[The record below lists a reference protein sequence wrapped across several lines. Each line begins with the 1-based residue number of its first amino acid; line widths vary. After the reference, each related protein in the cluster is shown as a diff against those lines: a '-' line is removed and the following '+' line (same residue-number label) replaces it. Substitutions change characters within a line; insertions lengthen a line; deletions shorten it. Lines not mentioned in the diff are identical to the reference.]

1 MGQRPSEEL
10 ELVATRIPA
19 AVARNLEAMAEAEGC
34 ATPLATRPAFVVA
47 KGMNDSERPHRFGER
62 LPGARPFHPMLFP
75 SARGFPSAEYRGRPC
90 CPARASARS
99 SVGSPS
105 ERRQDAQE

>member
-34 ATPLATRPAFVVA
+34 ATPLATRSAFVVA

-62 LPGARPFHPMLFP
+62 LPGARTFHPMLFP
-75 SARGFPSAEYRGRPC
+75 SARGFPSAEYRGVHAVPVGLRHEHL
-90 CPARASARS
+90 
-99 SVGSPS
+99 VGSPS
-105 ERRQDAQE
+105 ERRQDA